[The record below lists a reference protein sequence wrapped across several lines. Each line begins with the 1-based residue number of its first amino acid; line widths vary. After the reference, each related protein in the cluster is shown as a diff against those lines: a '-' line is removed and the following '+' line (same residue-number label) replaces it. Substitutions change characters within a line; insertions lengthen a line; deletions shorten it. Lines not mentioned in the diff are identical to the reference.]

1 LLSEKLFHYEKIEDF
16 DKMGLKDE
24 ILRGIYSL
32 GFERPLMIQQK
43 AIVPMTS
50 GKDIIGQA
58 QSGTG
63 KTATFT
69 IGMLQRLDMTLN
81 EVQALILCPTREL
94 ARQNARVV
102 TLLGDYMD
110 VKVGTFIGGTNVQE
124 DLDVIESGIHV
135 AVATPGRVMDLLEK
149 KALDLRKLI
158 CFVLDEADEMLSKG
172 FKDSIYEIYSFIP
185 ETCQICLFSATM
197 PKVALEMTKLF
208 MKEPLQILIKQEE
221 INLDG
226 IRQFY
231 IDCEQESN
239 KIEVICDLYDTMNIA
254 QSLIFCN
261 SRRRVEWIRD
271 ELKEREFPVSAS
283 HGELPPNERMR
294 IFQEF
299 KGGQTRVL
307 VTTDLLSRGIDVQG
321 VSLVINY
328 ELPLDFEKYVHRIG
342 RAGRFGKKGVAIN
355 LVCKKEIEK
364 LFEIEKRLETKVL
377 EMPKNIADY
386 LE

>member
-1 LLSEKLFHYEKIEDF
+1 
-16 DKMGLKDE
+16 
-24 ILRGIYSL
+24 
-32 GFERPLMIQQK
+32 
-43 AIVPMTS
+43 
-50 GKDIIGQA
+50 
-58 QSGTG
+58 
-63 KTATFT
+63 
-69 IGMLQRLDMTLN
+69 
-81 EVQALILCPTREL
+81 
-94 ARQNARVV
+94 
-102 TLLGDYMD
+102 
-110 VKVGTFIGGTNVQE
+110 
-124 DLDVIESGIHV
+124 
-135 AVATPGRVMDLLEK
+135 
-149 KALDLRKLI
+149 
-158 CFVLDEADEMLSKG
+158 VLDEADEMLSKG